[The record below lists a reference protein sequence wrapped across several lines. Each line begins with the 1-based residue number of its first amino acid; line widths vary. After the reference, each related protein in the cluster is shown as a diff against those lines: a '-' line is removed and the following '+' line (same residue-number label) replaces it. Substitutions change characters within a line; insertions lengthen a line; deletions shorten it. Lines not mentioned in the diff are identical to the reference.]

1 MTQNFDMTFCCNGD
15 CANTDCDRRMND
27 ETLAAWPTY
36 RGISCADFKTD
47 TCGYRVGKD
56 CEI

>member
-1 MTQNFDMTFCCNGD
+1 MRQNFDQTFCCHGD

-27 ETLAAWPTY
+27 ETSAALPLNRY
-36 RGISCADFKTD
+36 ISQADFKTD